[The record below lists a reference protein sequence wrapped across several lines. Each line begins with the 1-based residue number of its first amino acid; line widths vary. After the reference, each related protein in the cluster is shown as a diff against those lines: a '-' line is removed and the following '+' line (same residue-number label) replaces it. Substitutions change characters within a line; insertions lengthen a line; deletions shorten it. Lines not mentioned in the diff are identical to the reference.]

1 MLCHHRSN
9 VMHVWVLGMCV
20 CACMWA
26 YPTMS
31 QLCVNYTALTL
42 SGRSPTTLSV
52 VSMASFVVCTVR
64 HHSGLCTYPRAHLN
78 VKISY
83 SPLGKTVKMVIVNTQ
98 KYTQYSHN
106 SRTLR
111 ENKVQGR
118 WHLLEF
124 VLLLQIAV
132 AMASYAH
139 VVASLFYV
147 VYRYVYGL
155 RWKWHLVWVT
165 TWFLFGKCRWFF
177 FSRWLDYS
185 PSVMNMN
192 KSRQSNVTAHA
203 QKNKCMY
210 TRMIVQRYSWSN

>member
-1 MLCHHRSN
+1 MSAHWCWTWSPSVSCHHM
-9 VMHVWVLGMCV
+9 VCFEFLQKQCHACVGFGYVCV
-20 CACMWA
+20 CVCMWA

-118 WHLLEF
+118 WSLLEF
-124 VLLLQIAV
+124 VLLLQIAALV
-132 AMASYAH
+132 H
-139 VVASLFYV
+139 V
-147 VYRYVYGL
+147 
-155 RWKWHLVWVT
+155 H
-165 TWFLFGKCRWFF
+165 
-177 FSRWLDYS
+177 
-185 PSVMNMN
+185 
-192 KSRQSNVTAHA
+192 
-203 QKNKCMY
+203 Y
-210 TRMIVQRYSWSN
+210 TRWIIQPSGKKKPSTLAKKKPCSYSD

>member
-1 MLCHHRSN
+1 METHTRTHACWYDTHIHIFTSCTHGYTYSKVSLENECTLMLDLVTQCILSSHGVLWISTEA
-9 VMHVWVLGMCV
+9 MSCMCGFWVCV

-64 HHSGLCTYPRAHLN
+64 HHSGLCTDPRAHLN

-106 SRTLR
+106 SRTRR

-124 VLLLQIAV
+124 VLLLQIAALV
-132 AMASYAH
+132 H
-139 VVASLFYV
+139 V
-147 VYRYVYGL
+147 
-155 RWKWHLVWVT
+155 H
-165 TWFLFGKCRWFF
+165 
-177 FSRWLDYS
+177 
-185 PSVMNMN
+185 
-192 KSRQSNVTAHA
+192 
-203 QKNKCMY
+203 Y
-210 TRMIVQRYSWSN
+210 TR